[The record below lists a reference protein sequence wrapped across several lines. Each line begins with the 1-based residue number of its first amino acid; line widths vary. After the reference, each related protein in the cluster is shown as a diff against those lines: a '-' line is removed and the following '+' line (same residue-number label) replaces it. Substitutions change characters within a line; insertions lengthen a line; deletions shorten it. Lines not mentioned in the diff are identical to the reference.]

1 MKHTIFQEKCEFRSD
16 ESHRHGEGNVGTED
30 RGKASA
36 EWGTTKEGFTGVGKY
51 QGNQNRIGHWTDE
64 DMDSRFRG
72 LIGVQLEYN

>member
-1 MKHTIFQEKCEFRSD
+1 MKHTID

-51 QGNQNRIGHWTDE
+51 QESQKNRIGH
-64 DMDSRFRG
+64 
-72 LIGVQLEYN
+72 